1 MSKVVMY
8 SSAFCPYCHRAKS
21 ILDSK
26 GVNVEEI
33 FVDRKPDIR
42 QTMMD
47 KSGRNT
53 VPQIWIGDTHV
64 GGSDDLWALDRNGD
78 LDPMLAK
85 LAG

>member
-26 GVNVEEI
+26 GVSVEEI

-53 VPQIWIGDTHV
+53 VPQIWIGETHV
-64 GGSDDLWALDRNGD
+64 GGSDELWALDRNGD